1 MFKRFL
7 LLLPLIWLAA
17 CSTAPRA
24 PISSGGTA
32 GGGNARY
39 ASVGFGQLPDWNA
52 QQSGATLLALQQSCK
67 TLQKRA
73 GWASVCSEASRVS
86 PDDAAAVR
94 QFFETRFV
102 PWQMRDGA
110 NSTGLITG
118 YYEPLLSGS
127 RSKSARTPYPVY
139 GAPADLLSLDV
150 SAADRGR
157 SVLVARRAGA
167 KRLAVVPGKASAGVG
182 EFELHPADF
191 SNDGRSKT
199 MKGRIDGNRFV
210 PYYTRAQIA
219 QGMGVN
225 SAQVLAWVENPV
237 ELFFLQVQG
246 SGRIQLDDGSFL
258 RVGFADMNGYPYQSI
273 GKWLVSQGQMT
284 LGDASMQGIQD
295 WIARNPSRQDELFNV
310 NPSYIFFRT
319 LGHPEG
325 GPLGAMGVPLTDGYS
340 IAVDPHYIPL
350 GSPVYL
356 STTYPL
362 STQPLNR
369 LVHAQDTG
377 TAIRGALRADFF
389 WGFGT
394 EAGMYAGRMKQ
405 QGSLWLLL
413 PKGMNPPA

>member
-7 LLLPLIWLAA
+7 LLLPLLWLAA
-17 CSTAPRA
+17 CSTAPRT
-24 PISSGGTA
+24 PTPGGSTSSGDT
-32 GGGNARY
+32 ARY
-39 ASVGFGQLPDWNA
+39 ASVGFNQLPDWRA

-67 TLQKRA
+67 TLQKRT
-73 GWASVCSEASRVS
+73 GWASVCNEANRLS
-86 PDDAAAVR
+86 PDDAVAVR

-102 PWQMRDGA
+102 PWQLRDGA
-110 NSTGLITG
+110 NNTGLITG

-150 SAADRGR
+150 SAADRVR

-167 KRLAVVPGKASAGVG
+167 KRLVVVGKSSAGAG
-182 EFELHPADF
+182 EFELRPADF
-191 SNDGRSKT
+191 ANDGRSKAL
-199 MKGRIDGNRFV
+199 KGRIDGNRFV

-225 SAQVLAWVENPV
+225 TAQVLAWVENPV

-273 GKWLVSQGQMT
+273 GKWLVNQGQMT

-295 WIARNPSRQDELFNV
+295 WIARNPSRQDELFNA